1 MAGGARRDAQDT
13 PVSQESQGCGG
24 QSQEVA
30 QARRAEDTVGM
41 CGTGGSGMRRAGR
54 RASEGRGDGRTE
66 GAPGAGA
73 LGKQSLLFSFFPLWL
88 MR

>member
-1 MAGGARRDAQDT
+1 
-13 PVSQESQGCGG
+13 
-24 QSQEVA
+24 
-30 QARRAEDTVGM
+30 
-41 CGTGGSGMRRAGR
+41 MRRAGR
-54 RASEGRGDGRTE
+54 RASEGREDGRTE